1 MSLNIEKLLVD
12 AGLQPKV
19 LEEATKKS
27 QAEKITLMHAIE
39 LLNGLP
45 ENQLLDVFSKFYG
58 VQVAHLDG
66 MDILPSIIQLV
77 PRDIAAKSRLI
88 PIDRAG
94 NNIIVALGNPTN
106 NQAAYSIKFSTGYSI
121 KPVLASEVRI
131 SEALEKYYPAQKSTI
146 KEFKKKEFDQT
157 MASPKGGKSSAAIRV
172 DLGKKGSNQDGPIIK
187 LVNDILAQCVTKGAS
202 DIHIEPY
209 ESILRIR
216 LRIDGELE
224 GVATPPIEIK
234 DALTSRIKILAGL
247 DIAEKRLPQDGGIR
261 LTIENRPIDFR
272 VNTLPTMFGEKI
284 VLRLLDTSALQVDMT
299 SLGFEQDDL
308 ERFMKAIHTP
318 NGMVLVTGPTGSGK
332 TTTLYSALSEL
343 NKANSNIM
351 TAEDPVE
358 YNLEGI
364 NQVQVKSDI
373 GLDFAAALK
382 AFLRQDPDIIM
393 VGEIR
398 DLETANIAIKAALTG
413 HLVLSTLHT
422 NSAAETII
430 RIKNMGVEAFNIAS
444 SLNCVIAQRL
454 ARRICEH
461 CRVVD
466 DLVGPEALI
475 ELGVHPSYSTK
486 IKAYKGQ
493 GCDKCNHSGSKGRV
507 ALHEV
512 MTIND
517 PIREAILKGCSAIE
531 LKQIAGQ
538 YGMRTLRQAA
548 LNKMA
553 QGIISSQEVVKNT
566 NSETQDKKQGAA

>member
-1 MSLNIEKLLVD
+1 MSQNIDKLLID

-19 LEEATKKS
+19 LEGAKKKS
-27 QAEKITLMHAIE
+27 KAEKITLMHAIE

-45 ENQLLDVFSKFYG
+45 EETLLDVFSKFYG
-58 VQVAHLDG
+58 VQIARLEG
-66 MDILPSIIQLV
+66 MDIHPSIIQLV
-77 PRDIAAKSRLI
+77 PREVAVKSRLI

-94 NNIIVALGNPTN
+94 NNIIVALGNPSN
-106 NQAAYSIKFSTGYSI
+106 NQAAYSIRFNTGYSI
-121 KPVLASEVRI
+121 KPVLASELRV
-131 SEALEKYYPAQKSTI
+131 SEALDKYYAAQKSTL

-157 MASPKGGKSSAAIRV
+157 MASPKGSSILRV
-172 DLGKKGSNQDGPIIK
+172 DIGKKGANQDGPIIK
-187 LVNDILAQCVTKGAS
+187 LVNDILSQCVSKGAS

-209 ESILRIR
+209 EKTLRIR
-216 LRIDGELE
+216 LRMDGALE
-224 GVATPPIEIK
+224 EAASPPVEIK

-261 LTIENRPIDFR
+261 VTIDNRPIDFR

-284 VLRLLDTSALQVDMT
+284 VLRLLDNSALQVDMT

-343 NKANSNIM
+343 NKATDNIM

-364 NQVQVKSDI
+364 NQVQVRPDI
-373 GLDFAAALK
+373 GLDFAEALK
-382 AFLRQDPDIIM
+382 SFLRQDPDIIM

-398 DLETANIAIKAALTG
+398 DLETANIAVKAALTG

-444 SLNCVIAQRL
+444 SLTCVVAQRL
-454 ARRICEH
+454 ARRICES
-461 CRVVD
+461 CRIVD
-466 DLVGPEALI
+466 ELVGPEALI
-475 ELGVHPSYSTK
+475 ELGVHPSYSKK

-493 GCDKCNHSGSKGRV
+493 GCDKCNHSGFKGRV

-512 MTIND
+512 MLIND
-517 PIREAILKGCSAIE
+517 PIREAILKGASAIE
-531 LKQIAGQ
+531 LRQIAGQ
-538 YGMRTLRQAA
+538 YGMKTLRQAA

-566 NSETQDKKQGAA
+566 NSETQNNKQGAA